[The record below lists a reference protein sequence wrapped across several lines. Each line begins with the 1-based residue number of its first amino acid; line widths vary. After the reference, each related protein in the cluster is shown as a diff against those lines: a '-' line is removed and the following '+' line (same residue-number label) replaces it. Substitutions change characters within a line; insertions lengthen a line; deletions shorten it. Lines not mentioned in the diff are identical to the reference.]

1 MSLANQTV
9 MITGAAGNMG
19 RCLAGVFFAA
29 GANLVLVDRRR
40 NALEAAFGQEHG
52 QQLFAPADLLDPAQ
66 AQAITR
72 LAIQHFGKVDV
83 LCNMAGGFHM
93 GQTLYEMDAT
103 DWDFMFDINVRTMLH
118 AVRAVVP
125 FMIENGGGKIVTVG
139 ANSALRG
146 RPRMGPYCAA
156 KGAVI
161 RLTES
166 LSAELCEKNINVNCV
181 LPSIISSPENLA
193 AMPDEDHTRW
203 VKQDDLANVIRFL
216 ASDEARAIHGV
227 ALPVCALS

>member
-1 MSLANQTV
+1 
-9 MITGAAGNMG
+9 
-19 RCLAGVFFAA
+19 
-29 GANLVLVDRRR
+29 
-40 NALEAAFGQEHG
+40 
-52 QQLFAPADLLDPAQ
+52 
-66 AQAITR
+66 
-72 LAIQHFGKVDV
+72 
-83 LCNMAGGFHM
+83 M

-227 ALPVCALS
+227 ALLVCALS